1 MLHLNLNN
9 CQLEGRKTYIN
20 LQNIHRK
27 FDAWAKDME
36 KAVATFLGFL
46 AADISRIPVIIRL
59 LRE

>member
-1 MLHLNLNN
+1 
-9 CQLEGRKTYIN
+9 
-20 LQNIHRK
+20 
-27 FDAWAKDME
+27 ME